1 MLKQYFRNSLIMLA
15 AVVLMAAASHG
26 IRPKKNAQE
35 PMIITS
41 NRMEGEQLG
50 EKVTFIGNVRLKKE
64 GMTLQSDSMVVYYD
78 AGSKD
83 IKQIDASGNV
93 IVRKDGRVAM
103 SNNAFY
109 YSRDEKIVLTG
120 DPRIIE
126 NDNELGGKKI
136 TLFMR
141 NDHSLVEGGTVSFYQ
156 NKTNKMEK
164 LEEGKRLK

>member
-1 MLKQYFRNSLIMLA
+1 
-15 AVVLMAAASHG
+15 MAAASHQVG
-26 IRPKKNAQE
+26 VRPKKNAQE
-35 PMIITS
+35 PIIITS

-50 EKVTFIGNVRLKKE
+50 EKVTFTGSVILKKE
-64 GMTLQSDSMVVYYD
+64 GMTLQSDIMVVYYD
-78 AGSKD
+78 ARSKD
-83 IKQIDASGNV
+83 IKEIDASGNV

-103 SNNAFY
+103 SNDAFY

-141 NDHSLVEGGTVSFYQ
+141 SDHSLVEGGTVSFYQ
-156 NKTNKMEK
+156 DKTNKMES
-164 LEEGKRLK
+164 LEQGKKQK

>member
-1 MLKQYFRNSLIMLA
+1 MLKQCFRNSLLVVA
-15 AVVLMAAASHG
+15 AVFLMAAASHG
-26 IRPKKNAQE
+26 VKPKKDAQE

-41 NRMEGEQLG
+41 NRMVGEQLG
-50 EKVTFIGNVRLKKE
+50 EKVTFTGSVLLKKE
-64 GMTLQSDSMVVYYD
+64 GMTLQSDTMVVYYD

-83 IKQIDASGNV
+83 IKEIDASGNV

-103 SNNAFY
+103 SNNAYY

-156 NKTNKMEK
+156 DKTNKMEK
-164 LEEGKRLK
+164 LEKGKK